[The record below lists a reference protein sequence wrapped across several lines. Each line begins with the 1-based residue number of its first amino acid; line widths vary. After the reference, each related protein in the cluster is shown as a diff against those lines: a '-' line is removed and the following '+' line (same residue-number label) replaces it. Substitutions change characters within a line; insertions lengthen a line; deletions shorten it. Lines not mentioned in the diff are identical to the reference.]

1 MEGSRR
7 GRVTLIELAGW
18 RNLMKIRDDRRV
30 HEETH
35 ELNPKTHP
43 HVAVA
48 ESGSGLLEFH

>member
-1 MEGSRR
+1 M
-7 GRVTLIELAGW
+7 TLIELAGW